1 MISKGLKA
9 GDIFT
14 DNGRKY
20 KVLSVNPDGTYVS
33 SYIGEEEKVA
43 KYIETSEQN
52 EESEDSTDHNKE
64 SQESDE
70 KKYTKTQIKRMKK
83 DELDRLCDEYGIDA
97 EETDAK
103 REALINK
110 LGV

>member
-14 DNGRKY
+14 DHGRKY
-20 KVLSVNPDGTYVS
+20 KVLSVNSDGTYVS
-33 SYIGEEEKVA
+33 SYIGEEEKVT
-43 KYIETSEQN
+43 KYIENSEQNVESEESTDQN
-52 EESEDSTDHNKE
+52 EESL
-64 SQESDE
+64 E
-70 KKYTKTQIKRMKK
+70 KKYTKTQIRRMKK
-83 DELDRLCDEYGIDA
+83 EELDLLCTEYGIDA

-103 REALINK
+103 REALIEK

>member
-14 DNGRKY
+14 DHGRKY
-20 KVLSVNPDGTYVS
+20 KVLSVNSDGTYVS
-33 SYIGEEEKVA
+33 SYIGKEEKVTNTEEA
-43 KYIETSEQN
+43 SEQN
-52 EESEDSTDHNKE
+52 EESEEVTDQNEE
-64 SQESDE
+64 SLE
-70 KKYTKTQIKRMKK
+70 KKYTKTQIRRMKK
-83 DELDRLCDEYGIDA
+83 EELDLLCAEYGIDV

-103 REALINK
+103 REALIEK

>member
-1 MISKGLKA
+1 MISKGLKD

-20 KVLSVNPDGTYVS
+20 KVLSVNSDGTYVS
-33 SYIGEEEKVA
+33 SYIGEEEKVT

-52 EESEDSTDHNKE
+52 VESEESTDQNEE
-64 SQESDE
+64 SQE
-70 KKYTKTQIKRMKK
+70 KKYTKTQIRRMKK
-83 DELDRLCDEYGIDA
+83 EELDLLCAEYGIDV

-103 REALINK
+103 REALIEK

>member
-33 SYIGEEEKVA
+33 SYIGEEEKVT
-43 KYIETSEQN
+43 KHIKTSEQN
-52 EESEDSTDHNKE
+52 VESEDSTDQNEE
-64 SQESDE
+64 SQE

>member
-1 MISKGLKA
+1 MISKGLKP

-14 DNGRKY
+14 DHGRKY
-20 KVLSVNPDGTYVS
+20 KVLSVNSDGTYVS
-33 SYIGEEEKVA
+33 SYIGEEEKVT

-52 EESEDSTDHNKE
+52 VESEESTDQNEE
-64 SQESDE
+64 SQE
-70 KKYTKTQIKRMKK
+70 KKYTKTQIRRMKK
-83 DELDRLCDEYGIDA
+83 EELDLLCEEYGIDA

-103 REALINK
+103 REALIEK

>member
-14 DNGRKY
+14 DHGRKY
-20 KVLSVNPDGTYVS
+20 KVLSVNSDGTYVS
-33 SYIGEEEKVA
+33 SYIGEEEKVT

-52 EESEDSTDHNKE
+52 VESEESTDQNEE
-64 SQESDE
+64 SQE
-70 KKYTKTQIKRMKK
+70 KKYAKTQIRRMKK
-83 DELDRLCDEYGIDA
+83 EELDLLCAEYGIDV

-103 REALINK
+103 REALIEK

>member
-14 DNGRKY
+14 DHGRKY
-20 KVLSVNPDGTYVS
+20 KVLSVNSDGTYVS
-33 SYIGEEEKVA
+33 SYIGKEEKLTNNEEA
-43 KYIETSEQN
+43 SEQN
-52 EESEDSTDHNKE
+52 EESEEVTDQNEE
-64 SQESDE
+64 SLE
-70 KKYTKTQIKRMKK
+70 KKYTKTQIRRMKK
-83 DELDRLCDEYGIDA
+83 DELDLLCAEYGIDV

-103 REALINK
+103 REALIEK

>member
-14 DNGRKY
+14 DHGRKY
-20 KVLSVNPDGTYVS
+20 KVLSVNSDGTYVS
-33 SYIGEEEKVA
+33 SYIGKEEKLTNNEEA
-43 KYIETSEQN
+43 SEQN
-52 EESEDSTDHNKE
+52 EESEEVTDQNEE
-64 SQESDE
+64 SLE
-70 KKYTKTQIKRMKK
+70 KKYTKTQIRRMKK
-83 DELDRLCDEYGIDA
+83 EELDMLCAEYGIDV

-103 REALINK
+103 REALIEK

>member
-1 MISKGLKA
+1 MVSKGLKP

-14 DNGRKY
+14 DHGRKY
-20 KVLSVNPDGTYVS
+20 KVLSVNSDGTYVS
-33 SYIGEEEKVA
+33 SYIGEEEKVT

-52 EESEDSTDHNKE
+52 VESEESTDQNEE
-64 SQESDE
+64 SQD
-70 KKYTKTQIKRMKK
+70 KKYTKTMIKRMKK

>member
-20 KVLSVNPDGTYVS
+20 KVLSVNSDGTYVS
-33 SYIGEEEKVA
+33 SYIGKEEKVTNTEKA
-43 KYIETSEQN
+43 SEQN
-52 EESEDSTDHNKE
+52 EESEEVTDQNEE
-64 SQESDE
+64 SLE
-70 KKYTKTQIKRMKK
+70 KKYTKTQIRRMKK
-83 DELDRLCDEYGIDA
+83 EELDLLCAEYGIDV

-103 REALINK
+103 REALIEK

>member
-33 SYIGEEEKVA
+33 SYIGEEEKVT

-52 EESEDSTDHNKE
+52 VESEESTDQNEE
-64 SQESDE
+64 SQE
-70 KKYTKTQIKRMKK
+70 KKYTKTMIKRMKK
-83 DELDRLCDEYGIDA
+83 EELDLLCAEYGIDV

-103 REALINK
+103 REALIEK

>member
-14 DNGRKY
+14 DHGRKY
-20 KVLSVNPDGTYVS
+20 KVLSVNSDGTYVS
-33 SYIGEEEKVA
+33 SYIGKEEKVTNTEEA
-43 KYIETSEQN
+43 SEQN
-52 EESEDSTDHNKE
+52 EESEEVTDQNEE
-64 SQESDE
+64 SLE
-70 KKYTKTQIKRMKK
+70 KKYTKTQIRRMKK
-83 DELDRLCDEYGIDA
+83 EELDLLCEEYGIDA

>member
-14 DNGRKY
+14 DHGRKY
-20 KVLSVNPDGTYVS
+20 KVLSVNSDDTYVS
-33 SYIGEEEKVA
+33 SYIGEEEKVT

-52 EESEDSTDHNKE
+52 VESEESTDQNEE
-64 SQESDE
+64 SQE
-70 KKYTKTQIKRMKK
+70 KKYTKTQIRRMKK
-83 DELDRLCDEYGIDA
+83 EELDLLCEEYGIDA

-103 REALINK
+103 REALIEK

>member
-14 DNGRKY
+14 DHGRKY
-20 KVLSVNPDGTYVS
+20 KVLSVNSDGTYVS
-33 SYIGEEEKVA
+33 SYVCKEEKLTNNEEA
-43 KYIETSEQN
+43 SEQN
-52 EESEDSTDHNKE
+52 EESEEVTDQNEE
-64 SQESDE
+64 SLE
-70 KKYTKTQIKRMKK
+70 KKYTKTQIRRMKK
-83 DELDRLCDEYGIDA
+83 EELDLLCAEYGIDV

-103 REALINK
+103 REALIEK

>member
-14 DNGRKY
+14 DHGRKY
-20 KVLSVNPDGTYVS
+20 KVLSVNSDGTYVS
-33 SYIGEEEKVA
+33 SYIGKEEKLTNNEEA
-43 KYIETSEQN
+43 SEQN
-52 EESEDSTDHNKE
+52 EESEESTDQNEE
-64 SQESDE
+64 SLE
-70 KKYTKTQIKRMKK
+70 KKYTKTQIRRMKK
-83 DELDRLCDEYGIDA
+83 EELDLLCEEYGIDA

-103 REALINK
+103 REALIEK

>member
-14 DNGRKY
+14 DHGRKY
-20 KVLSVNPDGTYVS
+20 KVLSVNSDGTYVS
-33 SYIGEEEKVA
+33 SYVGKEEKVTNTEEA
-43 KYIETSEQN
+43 SEQN
-52 EESEDSTDHNKE
+52 EESEEVTDQNEE
-64 SQESDE
+64 SQE
-70 KKYTKTQIKRMKK
+70 KKYTKTQIRRMKK
-83 DELDRLCDEYGIDA
+83 EELDLLCAEYGIDV

-103 REALINK
+103 REALIEK

>member
-14 DNGRKY
+14 DHGRKY
-20 KVLSVNPDGTYVS
+20 KVLSVNSDGTYVS
-33 SYIGEEEKVA
+33 SYIGEEEKVTNNEEA
-43 KYIETSEQN
+43 SEQN
-52 EESEDSTDHNKE
+52 EESEEVTDQNEE
-64 SQESDE
+64 SLE
-70 KKYTKTQIKRMKK
+70 KKYTKTQIRRMKK
-83 DELDRLCDEYGIDA
+83 EELDLLCTEYGIDV

-103 REALINK
+103 REALIEK

>member
-14 DNGRKY
+14 DHGRKY
-20 KVLSVNPDGTYVS
+20 KVLSVNSDGTYVS
-33 SYIGEEEKVA
+33 SYIGKEEKLTNTEEA
-43 KYIETSEQN
+43 SEQN
-52 EESEDSTDHNKE
+52 EESEEVTDQNEE
-64 SQESDE
+64 SLE
-70 KKYTKTQIKRMKK
+70 KKYTKTQIRRMKK
-83 DELDRLCDEYGIDA
+83 EELDLLCEEYGIDA

-103 REALINK
+103 REALIEK

>member
-1 MISKGLKA
+1 MVSKGLKP

-14 DNGRKY
+14 DHGRKY
-20 KVLSVNPDGTYVS
+20 KVLSVNSDGTYVS
-33 SYIGEEEKVA
+33 SYVGKEEKVT

-52 EESEDSTDHNKE
+52 VESEESTDQNEE
-64 SQESDE
+64 SQE
-70 KKYTKTQIKRMKK
+70 KKYTKTQIRRMKK
-83 DELDRLCDEYGIDA
+83 EELDLLCAEYGIDV

-103 REALINK
+103 REALIEK

>member
-14 DNGRKY
+14 DHGRKY
-20 KVLSVNPDGTYVS
+20 KVLSVNSDGTYVS
-33 SYIGEEEKVA
+33 SYIGEEEKVT
-43 KYIETSEQN
+43 KYIENSEQNVESEESADQN
-52 EESEDSTDHNKE
+52 EESL
-64 SQESDE
+64 E
-70 KKYTKTQIKRMKK
+70 KKYTKTQIRRMKK
-83 DELDRLCDEYGIDA
+83 EELDLLCTEYGIDV

-103 REALINK
+103 REALIEK

>member
-14 DNGRKY
+14 DHGRKY
-20 KVLSVNPDGTYVS
+20 KVLSVNSDGTYVS
-33 SYIGEEEKVA
+33 SYIGEEEKVT
-43 KYIETSEQN
+43 KHIKTSEQN
-52 EESEDSTDHNKE
+52 VESEESTDQNEE
-64 SQESDE
+64 SQE
-70 KKYTKTQIKRMKK
+70 KKYTKTQIRRMKK
-83 DELDRLCDEYGIDA
+83 EELDLLCEEYGIDV

-103 REALINK
+103 REALIEK

>member
-14 DNGRKY
+14 DHGRKY
-20 KVLSVNPDGTYVS
+20 KVLSVNSDGTYVS
-33 SYIGEEEKVA
+33 SYIGEEEKVT

-52 EESEDSTDHNKE
+52 VESEESTDQNEE
-64 SQESDE
+64 SLE
-70 KKYTKTQIKRMKK
+70 KKYTKTQIRRMKK
-83 DELDRLCDEYGIDA
+83 EELDLLCAEYGIDV

-103 REALINK
+103 REALIEK

>member
-20 KVLSVNPDGTYVS
+20 KVLSVNSDGTYVS
-33 SYIGEEEKVA
+33 SYIGEEEKVTNTEEA
-43 KYIETSEQN
+43 SEQN
-52 EESEDSTDHNKE
+52 EESEEVTDQNEE
-64 SQESDE
+64 SLE
-70 KKYTKTQIKRMKK
+70 KKYTKTQIRRMKK
-83 DELDRLCDEYGIDA
+83 EELDLLCTEYGIDV

-103 REALINK
+103 REALIEK

>member
-14 DNGRKY
+14 DHGRKY
-20 KVLSVNPDGTYVS
+20 KVLSVNSDGTYVS
-33 SYIGEEEKVA
+33 SYIGEEEKVT

-52 EESEDSTDHNKE
+52 VESEESTDQNEE
-64 SQESDE
+64 SQE
-70 KKYTKTQIKRMKK
+70 KKYTKTQIRRMKK
-83 DELDRLCDEYGIDA
+83 DELDLLCAEYGIDV

-103 REALINK
+103 REALIEK

>member
-14 DNGRKY
+14 DHGRKY
-20 KVLSVNPDGTYVS
+20 KVLSVNSDGTYVS
-33 SYIGEEEKVA
+33 SYIGKEEKVTNTEEA
-43 KYIETSEQN
+43 SEQN
-52 EESEDSTDHNKE
+52 EESEEVTDQNEE
-64 SQESDE
+64 SLE
-70 KKYTKTQIKRMKK
+70 KKYTKTQIRRMKK
-83 DELDRLCDEYGIDA
+83 EELDLLCTEYGIDV

-103 REALINK
+103 REALIEK

>member
-14 DNGRKY
+14 DHGRKY
-20 KVLSVNPDGTYVS
+20 KVLSVNSDGTYVS
-33 SYIGEEEKVA
+33 SYIGKEEKLTNNEEA
-43 KYIETSEQN
+43 SEQN
-52 EESEDSTDHNKE
+52 EESEESTDQNEE
-64 SQESDE
+64 SLE
-70 KKYTKTQIKRMKK
+70 KKYTKTQIRRMKK
-83 DELDRLCDEYGIDA
+83 EELDLLCAEYGIDV

-103 REALINK
+103 REALIEK

>member
-1 MISKGLKA
+1 MISKGLKV

-14 DNGRKY
+14 DYGRNY
-20 KVLSVNPDGTYVS
+20 KVLSVNSDGTYVS
-33 SYIGEEEKVA
+33 SYIGEEEKVT

-52 EESEDSTDHNKE
+52 VESEESTDQNEE
-64 SQESDE
+64 SQE
-70 KKYTKTQIKRMKK
+70 KKYTKTQIRRMKK
-83 DELDRLCDEYGIDA
+83 EELDLLCAEYGIDA

-103 REALINK
+103 REALIEK

>member
-14 DNGRKY
+14 DHGRKY
-20 KVLSVNPDGTYVS
+20 KVLSVNSDGTYVS
-33 SYIGEEEKVA
+33 SYIGKEEKLTNNEEA
-43 KYIETSEQN
+43 SEQN
-52 EESEDSTDHNKE
+52 EESEEVTDQNEE
-64 SQESDE
+64 SLE
-70 KKYTKTQIKRMKK
+70 KKYTKTQIRRMKK
-83 DELDRLCDEYGIDA
+83 EELDLLCEEYGIDA

-103 REALINK
+103 REALIEK

>member
-33 SYIGEEEKVA
+33 SYIGEEEKVT
-43 KYIETSEQN
+43 KHIKTSEQN
-52 EESEDSTDHNKE
+52 VESEESTDQNEE
-64 SQESDE
+64 SQE
-70 KKYTKTQIKRMKK
+70 KKYTKTMIKRMKK
-83 DELDRLCDEYGIDA
+83 DELDLLCAEHGIDA
-97 EETDAK
+97 EDTDAK
-103 REALINK
+103 REALIEK